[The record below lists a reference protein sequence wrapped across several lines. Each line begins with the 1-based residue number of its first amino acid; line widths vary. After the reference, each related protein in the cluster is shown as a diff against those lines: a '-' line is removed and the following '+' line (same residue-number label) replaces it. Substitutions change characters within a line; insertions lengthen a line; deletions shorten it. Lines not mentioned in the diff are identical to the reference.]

1 MMTVKQAA
9 AEDHNVPLYKDASLP
24 DNGSQLASPLNS
36 DTFFSSPIDIS
47 VVQSERGDDGLRS
60 LERGV
65 AEDEPV
71 RSRPSS
77 DLLHPLQLFR
87 RLLLHQDE
95 ILQLPHGEVR
105 EPPPHACFALRPAF
119 RRRAVTSA
127 IGSQGPVVSHLP
139 LPWRSVDGLQK
150 PN

>member
-1 MMTVKQAA
+1 MTVKQAA
-9 AEDHNVPLYKDASLP
+9 AEDHHVPLYKDASLP
-24 DNGSQLASPLNS
+24 DNGSQLTSPLNS
-36 DTFFSSPIDIS
+36 DTSFSSPIDIS
-47 VVQSERGDDGLRS
+47 VVQLERGDDDGLRS

-71 RSRPSS
+71 RSSPSS

-139 LPWRSVDGLQK
+139 LPWRSVDGSQK